1 MTAAIQTPD
10 WAPGTGFPALTI
22 SPLTHLGLIRISG
35 EQTKQFIQGQVTSDV
50 YNQQA
55 NEWRW
60 GAHCDPKGKMLASF
74 RTLFLGDDLLMLMP
88 RSAIGVDLPQLQK
101 YAVFNKVEL
110 TDASESLAI
119 VGIAGEQAAE
129 FVAQHLGETA
139 DAVTALGDKLIV
151 KDGERFVVI
160 LPAEQMNELLALKP
174 EAVYDQSAW
183 QQLEILAGYP
193 NLPAQHANQYVPQMC
208 NLQAVNGISFNK
220 GCYMG
225 QETVARMKYRGGNK
239 RALYIVR
246 GEVNELVTA
255 ESQLEIQL
263 EDGSF
268 RRGGNVIEAVQTG
281 NQVLLSAVLPNDT
294 ELNAKLRLSG
304 DESSELTLLPL
315 PYSLEDEA

>member
-10 WAPGTGFPALTI
+10 WAPGSGFPSLAI

-55 NEWRW
+55 DEWRW

-74 RTLFLGDDLLMLMP
+74 RTLFMGDDLLMLMP

-110 TDASESLAI
+110 TDASESLCI
-119 VGIAGEQAAE
+119 IGIAGEQAHQFVCDHIGPAE
-129 FVAQHLGETA
+129 ALVTQLD
-139 DAVTALGDKLIV
+139 DALVMR
-151 KDGERFVVI
+151 DGERYLVI
-160 LPAEQMNELLALKP
+160 TNSARAEALLAL
-174 EAVYDQSAW
+174 AADSAFDHSAW
-183 QQLEILAGYP
+183 QQLEILSGYP
-193 NLPAQHANQYVPQMC
+193 NLPAEHANQYVPQMC

-246 GEVNELVTA
+246 GEVNALVSA

-268 RRGGNVIEAVQTG
+268 RRGGNVLEVVQTG

-304 DESSELTLLPL
+304 DDASELMLLPL
-315 PYSLEDEA
+315 PYSLDDEA